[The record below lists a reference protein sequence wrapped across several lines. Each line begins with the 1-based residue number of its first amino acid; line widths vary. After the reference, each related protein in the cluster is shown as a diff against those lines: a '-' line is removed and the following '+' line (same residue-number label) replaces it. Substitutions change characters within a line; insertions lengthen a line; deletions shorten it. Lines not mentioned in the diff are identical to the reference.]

1 MTSYTIRIGEGDPHV
16 AIQIA
21 GYVHPEVA
29 EPEGMDLLEEHRD
42 DLFVGPAPPV
52 DATFPVSIR
61 VDELR
66 SLGTY
71 LAQINSGNGPA
82 GNFAFAGGL
91 FDLSFAPT
99 RRGPVLC
106 AVGLKSIEASHVR
119 LEYLVTLEPQA
130 ITKLLQD
137 LAAFERAAAD

>member
-1 MTSYTIRIGEGDPHV
+1 MHSHTLRIGENEPYV

-21 GYVHPEVA
+21 GYVHPDVA
-29 EPEGMDLLEEHRD
+29 EPEGMDLLD
-42 DLFVGPAPPV
+42 CFVRACAPPV
-52 DATFPVSIR
+52 DATFPITIR

-66 SLGTY
+66 ALGSY
-71 LAQINSGNGPA
+71 LATINSGNGPA
-82 GNFAFAGGL
+82 GSFSLSGGL
-91 FDLSFAPT
+91 FDLSFAPS

-119 LEYLVTLEPQA
+119 LEYLVTLEPEE

-137 LAAFERAAAD
+137 LAALESATAE

>member
-1 MTSYTIRIGEGDPHV
+1 MTSHTIRIGEGEPCV

-29 EPEGMDLLEEHRD
+29 EPEGMDLLD
-42 DLFVGPAPPV
+42 CFVHAVAPPV

-66 SLGTY
+66 SLGSY

-82 GNFAFAGGL
+82 GNFSISGGL
-91 FDLSFAPT
+91 FNLSFAPS

-119 LEYLVTLEPQA
+119 LEYLVTLEPQE
-130 ITKLLQD
+130 ITRLLQD
-137 LAAFERAAAD
+137 LAAFERATAD

>member
-1 MTSYTIRIGEGDPHV
+1 MTTHTIRIGEGDPHV

-29 EPEGMDLLEEHRD
+29 EPEGMDLLD
-42 DLFVGPAPPV
+42 CFVHAVAPPV
-52 DATFPVSIR
+52 DATFPVCIR

-82 GNFAFAGGL
+82 GNFALAGGL

-137 LAAFERAAAD
+137 LAAFERATAD

>member
-1 MTSYTIRIGEGDPHV
+1 MTTHTIRIGEGDPHV

-29 EPEGMDLLEEHRD
+29 EPEGMDLLD
-42 DLFVGPAPPV
+42 CFVHAVAPPV
-52 DATFPVSIR
+52 DATFPVSLR

-91 FDLSFAPT
+91 FEISFAPS

-137 LAAFERAAAD
+137 LAAFERATAD

>member
-1 MTSYTIRIGEGDPHV
+1 MTHTIHIGEGDAHV

-29 EPEGMDLLEEHRD
+29 EPEGMDLLD
-42 DLFVGPAPPV
+42 CFVHAIAPPV
-52 DATFPVSIR
+52 DATFPVSVR

-66 SLGTY
+66 SLGAY

-82 GNFAFAGGL
+82 GNFSFAGGL

-119 LEYLVTLEPQA
+119 LEYLVTLEPQE

-137 LAAFERAAAD
+137 LAAFERATAD

>member
-1 MTSYTIRIGEGDPHV
+1 MISSTVRIGENGPYV
-16 AIQIA
+16 EIQIA

-29 EPEGMDLLEEHRD
+29 EPEGMDLLD
-42 DLFVGPAPPV
+42 CFVHVAAPPV

-66 SLGTY
+66 SLRTY
-71 LAQINSGNGPA
+71 LEQINSGNGPP
-82 GNFAFAGGL
+82 GGVSISGGL

-106 AVGLKSIEASHVR
+106 AVGLKSIEAAHVR
-119 LEYLVTLEPQA
+119 LEFLVTLEPEE
-130 ITKLLQD
+130 ITKLIND
-137 LAAFERAAAD
+137 LAALDRAAAE